1 MEVIKNN
8 KTKIKKINTF
18 MNVLLTSEGTYKK
31 RLIYENYEEII
42 NQIEAIDIFYL
53 DMYKD
58 NASYTIEDI
67 LKSANKF
74 VNVFHKPLERNMPK
88 KYDSY
93 LFEYFIKENK
103 AIEEHLIDLK
113 KHLKNKDITENK
125 EKLIYGFEKCLEIE
139 RKFLKMENI
148 LYPKIEDLLPSS

>member
-67 LKSANKF
+67 LKSA
-74 VNVFHKPLERNMPK
+74 
-88 KYDSY
+88 D
-93 LFEYFIKENK
+93 
-103 AIEEHLIDLK
+103 
-113 KHLKNKDITENK
+113 
-125 EKLIYGFEKCLEIE
+125 
-139 RKFLKMENI
+139 
-148 LYPKIEDLLPSS
+148 